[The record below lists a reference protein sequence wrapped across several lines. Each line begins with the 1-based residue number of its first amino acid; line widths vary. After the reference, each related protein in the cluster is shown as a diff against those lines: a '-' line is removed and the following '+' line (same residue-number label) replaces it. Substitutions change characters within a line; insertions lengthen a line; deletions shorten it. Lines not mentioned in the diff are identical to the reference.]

1 MVSGGFSLTKTKI
14 TDRKKTFAKNR
25 FLKYCNRKSH
35 QRVKDKNFAEIVL
48 HFTLMVIFE
57 VLNMVCGDFG
67 LKTPRSTDHKE
78 TFTKNGFQNIATG
91 SQIRAS

>member
-1 MVSGGFSLTKTKI
+1 MVSGGFRFTKTKI

-57 VLNMVCGDFG
+57 VRNMVCKDFG
-67 LKTPRSTDHKE
+67 LKTPRSTDRKE